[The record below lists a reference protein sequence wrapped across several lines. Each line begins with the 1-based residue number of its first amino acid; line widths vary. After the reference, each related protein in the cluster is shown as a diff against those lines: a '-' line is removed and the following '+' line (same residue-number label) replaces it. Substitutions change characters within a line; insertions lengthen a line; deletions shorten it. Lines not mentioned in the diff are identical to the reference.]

1 MLDQQAHL
9 DADHLADYLRGEL
22 DSDAEARVEAHIS
35 SCLVCAR
42 RLQAA
47 AQLEELMYAA
57 AEDLPATAAV
67 VVRPPVWRR
76 VVATAALTA
85 AAAAALVLAVAPAS
99 LQTPASTDAVA
110 QQQGASF
117 DASAFVNDALCFPAE
132 AIADAEVCVEPL
144 AVAMTTDPEDYLSPF
159 DPDSMRPF
167 GRDDARA
174 TAMCLEEGPAC
185 DPSAG

>member
-9 DADHLADYLRGEL
+9 DADHLTAYLRGEL
-22 DSDAEARVEAHIS
+22 DADAEAQVEAHVS

-57 AEDLPATAAV
+57 AEEMPATDS

-76 VVATAALTA
+76 VAATAALTA
-85 AAAAALVLAVAPAS
+85 AAAAALILAVAPA
-99 LQTPASTDAVA
+99 QMHTPASGKTVA

-117 DASAFVNDALCFPAE
+117 DASAFVNDSLCFPAE
-132 AIADAEVCVEPL
+132 TEAEAKVCVEPL

-159 DPDSMRPF
+159 DPDSIRAF